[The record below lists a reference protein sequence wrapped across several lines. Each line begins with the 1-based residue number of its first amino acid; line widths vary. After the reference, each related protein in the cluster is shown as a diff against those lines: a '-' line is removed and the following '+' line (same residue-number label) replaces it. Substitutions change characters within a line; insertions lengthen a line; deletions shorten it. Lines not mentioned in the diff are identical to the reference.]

1 MEESRILVVT
11 DTVDAHAD
19 RLIRLLRELGEE
31 PVRLNSSEVSA
42 RTTLVSRMD
51 SDSWTGGVTLH
62 SNGRVVDIAALTS
75 IWWRKPNAFGLNDDL
90 EPQQREFAI
99 EETEHAVR
107 GLLGALDCYWVSHPD
122 NIQRASYKIEQ
133 LRRAASLGF
142 DVPRTLVATDPDAV
156 RAFFDDCDG
165 DVVYKV
171 LTDPFLAARRY
182 RERGWEPPTAVRFVG
197 TTRVTRETLAR
208 LDSVRAVPCQ
218 FQQYVPKR
226 TEFRVTVIGDELF
239 AAELF
244 SQEHAESTVDS
255 RQYDVNVRYA
265 AASLPDDVA
274 ARCMALTK
282 SYGLNFGA
290 VDLIRTPDDRY
301 VFLEINPNG
310 QFLFVQDRVPEL
322 RMGEAMAACLI
333 RGRNG

>member
-11 DTVDAHAD
+11 DILDAHAD
-19 RLIRLLRELGEE
+19 RLITLLRELGEE

-42 RTTLVSRMD
+42 QTTLFGRLD
-51 SDSWTGGVTLH
+51 KEFWAGNVTLH
-62 SNGRVVDIAALTS
+62 SNGRVVDFAALRS

-90 EPQQREFAI
+90 EQQQREFAI
-99 EETEHAVR
+99 EESEHAVR
-107 GLLGALDCYWVSHPD
+107 GLLGALDCHWVSHPD
-122 NIQRASYKIEQ
+122 NIQRAGYKIEQ
-133 LRRAASLGF
+133 LQRAASLGF
-142 DVPRTLVATDPDAV
+142 DVPRTLVTTDPDAV

-171 LTDPFLAARRY
+171 LTDPHLAARRY
-182 RERGWEPPTAVRFVG
+182 RERGWDAPPAARFVA

-208 LDSVRAVPCQ
+208 LESVRAVPCQ

-226 TEFRVTVIGDELF
+226 TELRVTVIGDDLF

-244 SQEHAESTVDS
+244 TQEHAETTVDS
-255 RQYDVNVRYA
+255 RRYDVDVRYDVA
-265 AASLPDDVA
+265 RLPDDVA
-274 ARCMALTK
+274 ARCMALVK

-310 QFLFVQDRVPEL
+310 QFLFVQERVPEL

-333 RGRNG
+333 RGGNG

>member
-19 RLIRLLRELGEE
+19 RLITLLRELGEE

-42 RTTLVSRMD
+42 QTTLVGRLD
-51 SDSWTGGVTLH
+51 KDSWTGNVTLH
-62 SNGRVVDIAALTS
+62 SNGRIVDFTALTS

-90 EPQQREFAI
+90 EQQRREFAI
-99 EETEHAVR
+99 EESEHAVR
-107 GLLGALDCYWVSHPD
+107 GFLGALDCYWISHPD
-122 NIQRASYKIEQ
+122 NIQRAGYKIEQ
-133 LRRAASLGF
+133 LQRAASLGF
-142 DVPRTLVATDPDAV
+142 DVPRTLVTTDPAAV
-156 RAFFDDCDG
+156 RDFYEDCDG

-171 LTDPFLAARRY
+171 LTDPYLAARRF
-182 RERGWEPPTAVRFVG
+182 RERGWDAPPAARFVA
-197 TTRVTRETLAR
+197 TTRVTPETLAR

-226 TEFRVTVIGDELF
+226 TELRVTIIGDELF

-244 SQEHAESTVDS
+244 SQEHAETAVDS
-255 RQYDVNVRYA
+255 RRYDVGVRYRA
-265 AASLPDDVA
+265 AVLPDDVA
-274 ARCMALTK
+274 ARCMALTR

-310 QFLFVQDRVPEL
+310 QFLFVQERVPEL

>member
-11 DTVDAHAD
+11 DILDAHAD
-19 RLIRLLRELGEE
+19 RLITLLRELGEE

-42 RTTLVSRMD
+42 QTTLVGRLD
-51 SDSWTGGVTLH
+51 KECWTGNVAIHG
-62 SNGRVVDIAALTS
+62 NGRVVDFAALRS

-90 EPQQREFAI
+90 DPQQREFAV
-99 EETEHAVR
+99 EESEHAVR

-122 NIQRASYKIEQ
+122 NIRRAGYKIEQ
-133 LRRAASLGF
+133 LQRAASLGF
-142 DVPRTLVATDPDAV
+142 EVPRTLVTTDPEAV

-171 LTDPFLAARRY
+171 LTDPYLAARRY
-182 RERGWEPPTAVRFVG
+182 HERGWDTPPAARYVA

-208 LDSVRAVPCQ
+208 LESVRAVPCQ

-239 AAELF
+239 PAELF
-244 SQEHAESTVDS
+244 SQEHAETTVDS
-255 RQYDVNVRYA
+255 RQYGVDVRYQA
-265 AASLPDDVA
+265 ARLPDDVA
-274 ARCMALTK
+274 ARCLALVK

-310 QFLFVQDRVPEL
+310 QFLYVQDRVPEL
-322 RMGEAMAACLI
+322 RMDEAMAACLI

>member
-11 DTVDAHAD
+11 DILDAHAD
-19 RLIRLLRELGEE
+19 RLITLLRELGEE
-31 PVRLNSSEVSA
+31 PIRLNSSEVSTQ
-42 RTTLVSRMD
+42 TTLVGRMD
-51 SDSWTGGVTLH
+51 KERWTGSVTVH
-62 SNGRVVDIAALTS
+62 RNGRVVDFAALTS
-75 IWWRKPNAFGLNDDL
+75 VWWRKPNAFGLNDHLDQ
-90 EPQQREFAI
+90 QQREFAI
-99 EETEHAVR
+99 EESEHAVR

-122 NIQRASYKIEQ
+122 NIRRAGYKIEQ
-133 LRRAASLGF
+133 LQRAASLGF
-142 DVPRTLVATDPDAV
+142 DLPRTLVTTDPDAV

-171 LTDPFLAARRY
+171 LTDPHLAARRY
-182 RERGWEPPTAVRFVG
+182 HERGWDAPPPARFVA

-208 LDSVRAVPCQ
+208 LESVRAVPCQ

-226 TEFRVTVIGDELF
+226 TELRVTVIGDELF
-239 AAELF
+239 PAELF
-244 SQEHAESTVDS
+244 SQEHAETAVDS
-255 RQYDVNVRYA
+255 RRYDVDVRYQA
-265 AASLPDDVA
+265 ADLPADVA
-274 ARCMALTK
+274 ARCMALVK

-301 VFLEINPNG
+301 VFLEVNPNG

-322 RMGEAMAACLI
+322 RMDEAMAACLI